1 MYQIFKDQLEK
12 SKLIISAI
20 KRNQRMGRD
29 AGVSDSA
36 LQKME
41 DDCKR
46 LEAMSAE
53 LERIQEE
60 YRRKSEKAHGVLD
73 DLKQHTKE
81 VKHVV
86 KRKYDQTWW
95 IKFGIPDKR

>member
-12 SKLIISAI
+12 SKLIITGI

-29 AGVSDSA
+29 AGVSDVE
-36 LQKME
+36 LQKLE
-41 DDCKR
+41 DDCRR

-53 LERIQEE
+53 LDRMQEE

-81 VKHVV
+81 VKRVV
-86 KRKYDQTWW
+86 KAKYDQTWW
-95 IKFGIPDKR
+95 TKFGIPDKR